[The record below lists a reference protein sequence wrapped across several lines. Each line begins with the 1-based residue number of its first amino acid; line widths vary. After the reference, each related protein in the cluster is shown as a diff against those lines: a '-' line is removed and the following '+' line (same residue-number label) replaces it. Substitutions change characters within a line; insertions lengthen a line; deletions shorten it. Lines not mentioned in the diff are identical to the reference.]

1 MTTQNVQLVD
11 GHEFWYYAKV
21 QLLNSVCQPVPLFR
35 RSLLSL
41 ATPCDSV
48 TVTSQGGIVDYRVL
62 KRTIPVKRSAEQ
74 TAPVYKQNS
83 TLWRSTEAE
92 GSRQGFTLQVLS
104 SFFAIFYLHFCR
116 RHIVRVLTHPT
127 NQLPST
133 YFRSS
138 LLLFALPRCTLS
150 HNITN
155 SFSINPTSSKF
166 VIAKAALCN

>member
-1 MTTQNVQLVD
+1 MVTAFCSNISKQTSPSRQ
-11 GHEFWYYAKV
+11 
-21 QLLNSVCQPVPLFR
+21 
-35 RSLLSL
+35 
-41 ATPCDSV
+41 CDSHRR
-48 TVTSQGGIVDYRVL
+48 GGIDYRVL
-62 KRTIPVKRSAEQ
+62 KRTIKRSAEQ